1 MKRVFEKIRAQKAAL
16 MRFAV
21 LGALSYAL
29 LLGGTSACVELGGMT
44 ARNAYGFMLT
54 LVLAWN
60 FYANRRFVFPSSAGG
75 AAGRQALRFVCA
87 SVAFRMLEYA
97 LVTRLMLDWLGLPY
111 ALAITLGTGG
121 MLGLKY
127 IVFSRLVFRPSG
139 GGAEAVKSRP

>member
-1 MKRVFEKIRAQKAAL
+1 VKRVLEKIRAQRAAL
-16 MRFAV
+16 MRFVV

-29 LLGGTSACVELGGMT
+29 LLGGTAAGVELGGMT
-44 ARNAYGFMLT
+44 PRNAYGVMLT

-60 FYANRRFVFPSSAGG
+60 FFANRRFVFPASRSG
-75 AAGRQALRFVCA
+75 AASGQAVRFVCA

-121 MLGLKY
+121 MLGVKY
-127 IVFSRLVFRPSG
+127 VVFSRLVFRPSRG
-139 GGAEAVKSRP
+139 VEAVNSRP